1 MRSRSADTVVWMTGA
16 DSLRV
21 QALLR
26 AARRAVEY
34 QGRSESWAELSACV
48 RECSSVVLHTAARI
62 VVEAADG

>member
-1 MRSRSADTVVWMTGA
+1 MD
-16 DSLRV
+16 DRV
-21 QALLR
+21 AWLTTDDARRVEALLR
-26 AARRAVEY
+26 AARRACEY